1 MKTEYGVE
9 VTFPVAPFSV
19 VLGFGLI
26 LITEQAVLHFQVPP
40 ILEHPLASFS
50 QEQMVVG
57 VREERQPLMH
67 STPGWGIEIFSQL
80 FKKWCI
86 CAHWHW
92 REFEFKMGLKST
104 FRHNHRGRRTGSVV
118 QGVSDEVHGT
128 CLISMFSMTC
138 EKSNLFP
145 GAPWRRWSW
154 RPPTHQPWCFPA
166 LESPLDPSPHR
177 PLLPLSLW
185 GESLRL

>member
-1 MKTEYGVE
+1 MEWKW
-9 VTFPVAPFSV
+9 PFRWRPSQ
-19 VLGFGLI
+19 LSL
-26 LITEQAVLHFQVPP
+26 A
-40 ILEHPLASFS
+40 LASSSSLSKLSFTS
-50 QEQMVVG
+50 RCHLSWSILWHLFHRNKWWWG
-57 VREERQPLMH
+57 CGRSDSRWCIARLGEE
-67 STPGWGIEIFSQL
+67 L